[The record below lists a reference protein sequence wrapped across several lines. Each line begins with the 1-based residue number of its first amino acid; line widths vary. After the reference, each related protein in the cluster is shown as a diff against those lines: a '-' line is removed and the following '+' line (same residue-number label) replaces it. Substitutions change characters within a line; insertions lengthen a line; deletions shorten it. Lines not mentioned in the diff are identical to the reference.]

1 MAFFRDPGEMFLG
14 CLGTVEQRYLVNL
27 IKNAA
32 KNGYT
37 RFVEPCAGTFA
48 MSNLAIQNGYKP
60 EQIETSDVSMMSSV
74 MGYAITGKPLDELE
88 IHAQGFSDEELL
100 DPAVALYA
108 QMYLRTSKTAGN
120 EYFFNLLKDLRDR
133 REEHIE
139 HIRQSLENIKKEM
152 YGMTYRPLDMWDHL
166 DEVLDDPHTLVIANP
181 PTYFSGYE
189 KFYDTQGKMTWK
201 EPEYKLF
208 DPETGHVELF
218 DRCMNANAL
227 VVCYQEK
234 RTGEAVGEPIF
245 ARAGTRADLNSY
257 ITSNRGEEA
266 AALAEGRKIKRP
278 SESKLAPIACSM
290 LPRDYEIT
298 EKSKVAKT
306 GRITPTAEWQ
316 LKQAKQSGALMDDVI
331 REVGVLTGKSD
342 TEILRLFQDAGL
354 SGMLQDAK
362 PLLQAGKLKTSD
374 IVLSGAMQR
383 TMEAAAEKCRGE
395 IGNLTLTTAIATQQ
409 EYMQTLNAA
418 YMKVT
423 SGAFSYQEAIRQAIR
438 DAAVKGT
445 SVMYDSGYIS
455 KLDTAIRT
463 ALLTGVNQTAGKLT
477 ELYASEL
484 GAEYYETTAHAGA
497 RPSHSV
503 WQGKVFKIEGTAPGY
518 ENFYEATGYGTGAG
532 LCGWNCRHSFYPYW
546 PGISKP
552 AYTKDDL
559 EDYSRPKY
567 SFAGNLL
574 TEYECMQKQREYER
588 AVREYKRIL
597 AAYDS
602 YIQTV
607 QSEADRA
614 YFREEFQ
621 KESVKLK
628 EKESQMKD
636 FCKQTGRSVDTAR
649 TQVSAVH
656 DGNGNLV
663 SFNRSVSGKA
673 VWANKKAK

>member
-1 MAFFRDPGEMFLG
+1 MG

-201 EPEYKLF
+201 EPGYKLF

-257 ITSNRGEEA
+257 ITSNRGEG

-298 EKSKVAKT
+298 EKSKVQIISIK
-306 GRITPTAEWQ
+306 
-316 LKQAKQSGALMDDVI
+316 
-331 REVGVLTGKSD
+331 
-342 TEILRLFQDAGL
+342 
-354 SGMLQDAK
+354 
-362 PLLQAGKLKTSD
+362 
-374 IVLSGAMQR
+374 
-383 TMEAAAEKCRGE
+383 AAEAQYYRQLWTHNFVGSS
-395 IGNLTLTTAIATQQ
+395 ATFNRAVLIDG
-409 EYMQTLNAA
+409 M
-418 YMKVT
+418 V
-423 SGAFSYQEAIRQAIR
+423 SG
-438 DAAVKGT
+438 
-445 SVMYDSGYIS
+445 
-455 KLDTAIRT
+455 
-463 ALLTGVNQTAGKLT
+463 
-477 ELYASEL
+477 
-484 GAEYYETTAHAGA
+484 
-497 RPSHSV
+497 
-503 WQGKVFKIEGTAPGY
+503 VF
-518 ENFYEATGYGTGAG
+518 
-532 LCGWNCRHSFYPYW
+532 
-546 PGISKP
+546 GISKMQATSLFIWYVMKVP
-552 AYTKDDL
+552 HTTYRLGRLLYMLAQNHCFTETLLDDL
-559 EDYSRPKY
+559 EREKVTKVRTAMLTKYPENKEVRGIMKLVNRQKDKNNGFKLTYEAELTDRTEQETLEEWLRRERQWQKSR
-567 SFAGNLL
+567 
-574 TEYECMQKQREYER
+574 KQN
-588 AVREYKRIL
+588 
-597 AAYDS
+597 
-602 YIQTV
+602 
-607 QSEADRA
+607 
-614 YFREEFQ
+614 
-621 KESVKLK
+621 
-628 EKESQMKD
+628 MK
-636 FCKQTGRSVDTAR
+636 
-649 TQVSAVH
+649 
-656 DGNGNLV
+656 
-663 SFNRSVSGKA
+663 
-673 VWANKKAK
+673 

>member
-1 MAFFRDPGEMFLG
+1 M
-14 CLGTVEQRYLVNL
+14 
-27 IKNAA
+27 
-32 KNGYT
+32 
-37 RFVEPCAGTFA
+37 
-48 MSNLAIQNGYKP
+48 
-60 EQIETSDVSMMSSV
+60 
-74 MGYAITGKPLDELE
+74 
-88 IHAQGFSDEELL
+88 
-100 DPAVALYA
+100 
-108 QMYLRTSKTAGN
+108 
-120 EYFFNLLKDLRDR
+120 
-133 REEHIE
+133 
-139 HIRQSLENIKKEM
+139 
-152 YGMTYRPLDMWDHL
+152 
-166 DEVLDDPHTLVIANP
+166 
-181 PTYFSGYE
+181 
-189 KFYDTQGKMTWK
+189 
-201 EPEYKLF
+201 
-208 DPETGHVELF
+208 
-218 DRCMNANAL
+218 
-227 VVCYQEK
+227 
-234 RTGEAVGEPIF
+234 
-245 ARAGTRADLNSY
+245 
-257 ITSNRGEEA
+257 
-266 AALAEGRKIKRP
+266 
-278 SESKLAPIACSM
+278 
-290 LPRDYEIT
+290 
-298 EKSKVAKT
+298 
-306 GRITPTAEWQ
+306 
-316 LKQAKQSGALMDDVI
+316 QA
-331 REVGVLTGKSD
+331 
-342 TEILRLFQDAGL
+342 
-354 SGMLQDAK
+354 
-362 PLLQAGKLKTSD
+362 
-374 IVLSGAMQR
+374 
-383 TMEAAAEKCRGE
+383 
-395 IGNLTLTTAIATQQ
+395 
-409 EYMQTLNAA
+409 LNAA

-438 DAAVKGT
+438 DAAAKGT

-559 EDYSRPKY
+559 EVYSRPKY

-649 TQVSAVH
+649 TQVSAVY

-673 VWANKKAK
+673 VWANKKSN

>member
-1 MAFFRDPGEMFLG
+1 MQGNITDWGKEVKKGLIERGWSINDLAERIGKSRTRVSGVVNGRIYSDSIASAISDLLNIEKASASMKEATRDWCMDA
-14 CLGTVEQRYLVNL
+14 R
-27 IKNAA
+27 K
-32 KNGYT
+32 
-37 RFVEPCAGTFA
+37 A
-48 MSNLAIQNGYKP
+48 MI
-60 EQIETSDVSMMSSV
+60 D
-74 MGYAITGKPLDELE
+74 
-88 IHAQGFSDEELL
+88 
-100 DPAVALYA
+100 
-108 QMYLRTSKTAGN
+108 
-120 EYFFNLLKDLRDR
+120 
-133 REEHIE
+133 
-139 HIRQSLENIKKEM
+139 
-152 YGMTYRPLDMWDHL
+152 LDMNTA
-166 DEVLDDPHTLVIANP
+166 E
-181 PTYFSGYE
+181 
-189 KFYDTQGKMTWK
+189 
-201 EPEYKLF
+201 
-208 DPETGHVELF
+208 
-218 DRCMNANAL
+218 
-227 VVCYQEK
+227 
-234 RTGEAVGEPIF
+234 
-245 ARAGTRADLNSY
+245 
-257 ITSNRGEEA
+257 
-266 AALAEGRKIKRP
+266 LAE
-278 SESKLAPIACSM
+278 
-290 LPRDYEIT
+290 
-298 EKSKVAKT
+298 KT
-306 GRITPTAEWQ
+306 GYSTQYLNAIICGRCYSPPVHRAEY
-316 LKQAKQSGALMDDVI
+316 
-331 REVGVLTGKSD
+331 
-342 TEILRLFQDAGL
+342 
-354 SGMLQDAK
+354 
-362 PLLQAGKLKTSD
+362 
-374 IVLSGAMQR
+374 
-383 TMEAAAEKCRGE
+383 
-395 IGNLTLTTAIATQQ
+395 TLTTAIATQQ
-409 EYMQTLNAA
+409 EYMQALNAA

-546 PGISKP
+546 PGVSKP

-559 EDYSRPKY
+559 EDYSRPKH

-649 TQVSAVH
+649 TQVSAVY

>member
-1 MAFFRDPGEMFLG
+1 MG

-298 EKSKVAKT
+298 EKSKVQIISIK
-306 GRITPTAEWQ
+306 
-316 LKQAKQSGALMDDVI
+316 
-331 REVGVLTGKSD
+331 
-342 TEILRLFQDAGL
+342 
-354 SGMLQDAK
+354 
-362 PLLQAGKLKTSD
+362 
-374 IVLSGAMQR
+374 
-383 TMEAAAEKCRGE
+383 AAEAQYYRQLWTHNFVGSS
-395 IGNLTLTTAIATQQ
+395 ATFNRAVLIDG
-409 EYMQTLNAA
+409 M
-418 YMKVT
+418 V
-423 SGAFSYQEAIRQAIR
+423 SG
-438 DAAVKGT
+438 
-445 SVMYDSGYIS
+445 
-455 KLDTAIRT
+455 
-463 ALLTGVNQTAGKLT
+463 
-477 ELYASEL
+477 
-484 GAEYYETTAHAGA
+484 
-497 RPSHSV
+497 
-503 WQGKVFKIEGTAPGY
+503 VF
-518 ENFYEATGYGTGAG
+518 
-532 LCGWNCRHSFYPYW
+532 
-546 PGISKP
+546 GISKMQATSLFIWYVMKVP
-552 AYTKDDL
+552 HTTYRLGRLLYMLTQNHCFTETLLDDL
-559 EDYSRPKY
+559 EREKVTKVRTAMLTKYPENKEVRGIMKLVNRQKDKNNGFKLTYEAELTDRTEQETLEEWLRRERQWQKSR
-567 SFAGNLL
+567 
-574 TEYECMQKQREYER
+574 KQN
-588 AVREYKRIL
+588 
-597 AAYDS
+597 
-602 YIQTV
+602 
-607 QSEADRA
+607 
-614 YFREEFQ
+614 
-621 KESVKLK
+621 
-628 EKESQMKD
+628 MK
-636 FCKQTGRSVDTAR
+636 
-649 TQVSAVH
+649 
-656 DGNGNLV
+656 
-663 SFNRSVSGKA
+663 
-673 VWANKKAK
+673 